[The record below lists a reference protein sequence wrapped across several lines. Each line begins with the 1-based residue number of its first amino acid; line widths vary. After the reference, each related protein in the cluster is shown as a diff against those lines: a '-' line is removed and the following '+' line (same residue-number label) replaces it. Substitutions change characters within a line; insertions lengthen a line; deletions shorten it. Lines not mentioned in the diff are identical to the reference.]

1 MLGDDDF
8 NTHYQ
13 EHYKTEEGPPH
24 PCGVCVCVSIHSDLW
39 WIQDMALNKKNPN
52 QHDFEM
58 ASDDEI
64 ICWEVVLMLRLP
76 I

>member
-1 MLGDDDF
+1 
-8 NTHYQ
+8 
-13 EHYKTEEGPPH
+13 
-24 PCGVCVCVSIHSDLW
+24 
-39 WIQDMALNKKNPN
+39 MALNKKNPN
-52 QHDFEM
+52 QRDFEM